1 MVIFGYHWSI
11 HTSSDRH
18 HRPLAR
24 GIWIPVGWPM
34 THVPSATDLTARGQV
49 RRHAVSRSPVR
60 ARTTA
65 DLPGSWARM
74 PRGDSAP
81 PWKGLHV
88 PHIRGATVEGGVL
101 MSDTA
106 HGCRRRHKP
115 RIAGLV
121 FMLHE
126 HGRRCRVPFSVY
138 FEGLPPALATA
149 EASEDTCPPAVSSTE
164 GARGG
169 MGSPL
174 QPPPRALNSV
184 RRLFCRARCMAM
196 RFCRA
201 TAYERW
207 ASILSR

>member
-88 PHIRGATVEGGVL
+88 PHVRGATVEGGVL

-126 HGRRCRVPFSVY
+126 HGRRCRVPFPSTSK
-138 FEGLPPALATA
+138 GCRLHWQPQRHPKTPAPRLSPVQKAR
-149 EASEDTCPPAVSSTE
+149 EAAWAHLSSLRQ
-164 GARGG
+164 G
-169 MGSPL
+169 P
-174 QPPPRALNSV
+174 
-184 RRLFCRARCMAM
+184 
-196 RFCRA
+196 
-201 TAYERW
+201 
-207 ASILSR
+207 